1 MNENFPNRE
10 PVIVRD
16 LELHIIRRL
25 PANAEVKVRAG
36 ERISADHVIARTD
49 PRNLAVRISLAD
61 QLGVLPQDTQK
72 HLLRPVGSTFK
83 AGEAIAKNRKGL
95 RNTVVA
101 SPMNGTLMSI
111 DPETGVGMLAPGSG
125 GDIRALVAGDVEYVD
140 GRQTVAIR
148 SVGSRIF
155 GVAGLGPSIEGV
167 LTVPVAGP
175 GDELQAAQVSA
186 EMSGKIVVAGQTASA
201 ATLRRLIEVG
211 ATGVIVGGLVERE
224 ISACLGIPAEDR
236 LAPWRIG
243 PTDIG
248 MGDRMMSTLAI
259 VGTEGFGAT
268 PICAD
273 VFSALRSLDG
283 RSIALLT
290 ATRINGFLSRPQI
303 IAVNPDMLDNEASPG
318 HVSFG
323 ENTRVR
329 VTDQTGLGLAGV
341 VAERPQR
348 VRRTDSLMIDIVS
361 ITTTDGKTR
370 SVAANNVEVLA

>member
-175 GDELQAAQVSA
+175 GDELQAAVATSILKLLQSNCERKVP
-186 EMSGKIVVAGQTASA
+186 VAGGCGLYQTTVLVLCKASEKGSGTNSQMA
-201 ATLRRLIEVG
+201 RRVLR
-211 ATGVIVGGLVERE
+211 T
-224 ISACLGIPAEDR
+224 
-236 LAPWRIG
+236 IG
-243 PTDIG
+243 
-248 MGDRMMSTLAI
+248 S
-259 VGTEGFGAT
+259 
-268 PICAD
+268 
-273 VFSALRSLDG
+273 
-283 RSIALLT
+283 
-290 ATRINGFLSRPQI
+290 
-303 IAVNPDMLDNEASPG
+303 
-318 HVSFG
+318 
-323 ENTRVR
+323 
-329 VTDQTGLGLAGV
+329 
-341 VAERPQR
+341 
-348 VRRTDSLMIDIVS
+348 
-361 ITTTDGKTR
+361 
-370 SVAANNVEVLA
+370 